1 MQVLKQVKSTAP
13 TRFIVITFLTLV
25 ISVSIQAQEKTRD
38 YQFDSTKSYLI
49 KLTDGTN
56 FFGKVLETTST
67 SVIMQTKSVPRI
79 EIPLAQIKEV
89 DVIQS
94 TNIKNGAYWFPNPHA
109 TRYYYSPSAISL
121 KKGEGYYQN
130 TYLFL
135 NSVHYGVTNNI
146 SVGGGIEFI
155 STFTGNP
162 ILYVTPK
169 ISFKVAD
176 QFYAGAGVLLASLP
190 DVDESGRGAA
200 GIGYGIGTYGNA
212 ENNVTVGLGYGFIRD
227 EMAKQ
232 PVITISGMTRISKKA
247 SLVSENW
254 IVPGTA
260 FFSYGVRFFG
270 EKISVDL
277 ALVNNADIAQELPIG
292 IPFVSVA
299 IKF

>member
-277 ALVNNADIAQELPIG
+277 ALVNNSDIAQELPIG